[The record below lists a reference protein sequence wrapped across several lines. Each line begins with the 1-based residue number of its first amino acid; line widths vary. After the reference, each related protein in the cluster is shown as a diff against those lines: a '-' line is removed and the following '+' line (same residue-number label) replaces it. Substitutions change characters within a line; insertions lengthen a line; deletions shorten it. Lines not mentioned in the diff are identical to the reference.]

1 MKKPKFKDI
10 RVRIATRRDHGREPT
25 FQEIAAVV
33 ADRSDPFKGHIS
45 EQEII
50 GAYERGEEVC
60 RVSWTTH
67 FVWILML
74 INRGQRLLAWKMEC
88 IGFDDGFLKDLVSKL

>member
-1 MKKPKFKDI
+1 MKGKWADGLVKKPKFKDI

-60 RVSWTTH
+60 RVSWIPQLVMNSDVDSPWTETTCVENGVH
-67 FVWILML
+67 RI
-74 INRGQRLLAWKMEC
+74 
-88 IGFDDGFLKDLVSKL
+88 